1 MKPLL
6 LGDEFK
12 FTKRDHLS
20 SDNHLVPLPLRTDLL
35 IRAITVLFASLT
47 SRKSVP
53 TGEDEHRNSEPE
65 GFVGPAHGCLLHGL
79 LDNLDY

>member
-35 IRAITVLFASLT
+35 ISLSLSFLPHLLLVNLFQPARMNIVTRSL
-47 SRKSVP
+47 KDLLAQP
-53 TGEDEHRNSEPE
+53 TDAFSM
-65 GFVGPAHGCLLHGL
+65 
-79 LDNLDY
+79 DS